1 MKNYK
6 EKLKIVNALPEQER
20 FWMVNDTL
28 YNCPEYEVLY
38 SKLIKNVG
46 FCDIHYPVDCDY
58 PLILIG
64 IHPHFWHQKIGYN
77 LLFGA
82 LDYAKNNLTKIK
94 YIVDKENLP
103 SINLVESFNYSYY
116 REFEYCYE
124 YYFEFNK

>member
-6 EKLKIVNALPEQER
+6 EKLKIINALPKQER

-38 SKLIKNVG
+38 SKLIKDVG

-77 LLFGA
+77 LLFDA
-82 LDYAKNNLTKIK
+82 LNYAKDNISKVK
-94 YIVDKENLP
+94 YIVNKENKP
-103 SINLVESFNYSYY
+103 SINLIEAFNYTYLDEY
-116 REFEYCYE
+116 KNWYEYC
-124 YYFEFNK
+124 FEF

>member
-46 FCDIHYPVDCDY
+46 FCDIHYPIDCDY

-64 IHPHFWHQKIGYN
+64 IHPNFWHQKIGYN
-77 LLFGA
+77 LLFNA
-82 LDYAKNNLTKIK
+82 LNYAKDNIPKVK
-94 YIVDKENLP
+94 YIVNKENKP
-103 SINLVESFNYSYY
+103 SIYLVESFNFDYY
-116 REFEYCYE
+116 LDFGNYYE
-124 YYFEFNK
+124 YYFES

>member
-46 FCDIHYPVDCDY
+46 FCDIHYPIDCDY

-77 LLFGA
+77 LLFDA
-82 LDYAKNNLTKIK
+82 LNYAKDNIPKVK
-94 YIVDKENLP
+94 YIVNKENKP
-103 SINLVESFNYSYY
+103 SIYLVESFNFDYY
-116 REFEYCYE
+116 LDLGNYYE
-124 YYFEFNK
+124 YYFES

>member
-46 FCDIHYPVDCDY
+46 FCDIHYPIDCDY

-77 LLFGA
+77 LLSGA
-82 LDYAKNNLTKIK
+82 LNYAKDNIPKVK
-94 YIVDKENLP
+94 YIVNKENKP
-103 SINLVESFNYSYY
+103 SIYLVESFNFDYY
-116 REFEYCYE
+116 LDLGNYYE
-124 YYFEFNK
+124 YYFES